1 MIDVALKSND
11 LRKARVTVVI
21 DVLRATSTIAQA
33 LDGGYD
39 RVLCTQT
46 LEQGLALRSPG
57 RVLAGEHRCL
67 PPAGFDLGNSPS
79 GVARAQGTEL
89 VLCTTNGAPAIVAA
103 AAAADEVL
111 LGSLLNLD
119 ALLACLRADAR
130 TDDLLLVC
138 SGTNGR
144 LAIEDIYVAGRIVAE
159 LGGEMTDAART
170 AELVAQATSSTFDLF
185 ADSMNGRVLVDVG
198 LADDIAWCLRES
210 VVQVV
215 PRVTEASASVATI
228 TAWHGNA
235 GRVTA

>member
-33 LDGGYD
+33 LEGGYR

-46 LEQGLALRSPG
+46 LDQGLALRAPG

-67 PPAGFDLGNSPS
+67 PPAGFDLGNSPA
-79 GVARAQGTEL
+79 GVVEAAGDEL
-89 VLCTTNGAPAIVAA
+89 VICTTNGAPAIVAA
-103 AAAADEVL
+103 AAAGEEVL

-119 ALLACLRADAR
+119 ALLACLRADDR

-144 LAIEDIYVAGRIVAE
+144 LAIEDIYVAGRIVEA
-159 LGGEMTDAART
+159 LGGQMTDAART
-170 AELVAQATSSTFDLF
+170 AELVAQATASTSDLF
-185 ADSMNGRVLVDVG
+185 RDSMNGRVLVDVG
-198 LADDIAWCLRES
+198 LADDIDWCIRES
-210 VVQVV
+210 VLLVV
-215 PRVTEASASVATI
+215 PRVVSATASVATI
-228 TAWHGNA
+228 TA
-235 GRVTA
+235 

>member
-11 LRKARVTVVI
+11 IRQARVTVVI

-33 LDGGYD
+33 LAGGYTQ
-39 RVLCTQT
+39 VLCTAT
-46 LEQGLALRSPG
+46 LDQGRELRGSG
-57 RVLAGEHRCL
+57 RVLAGELRCL
-67 PPAGFDLGNSPS
+67 RPDGFDVGNSPA
-79 GVARAQGTEL
+79 GVAEAKGDEL
-89 VLCTTNGAPAIVAA
+89 VICTTNGAPAIVAA

-119 ALLACLRADAR
+119 ALVELLLTGDR

-144 LAIEDIYVAGRIVAE
+144 LAIEDIYVAGRILQE
-159 LGGEMTDAART
+159 LGGELTDAART
-170 AELVAQATSSTFDLF
+170 AELVTKATASAAELF

-210 VVQVV
+210 VLEVV
-215 PRVTEASASVATI
+215 PRVVSATASVATI
-228 TAWHGNA
+228 TAQHPS
-235 GRVTA
+235 VPTPD

>member
-11 LRKARVTVVI
+11 LREARVTVVI

-33 LDGGYD
+33 LDGGYE

-46 LEQGLALRSPG
+46 LDQGLALRAPG

-67 PPAGFDLGNSPS
+67 PPAGFDLGNSPA
-79 GVARAQGTEL
+79 GVAEAEGVEL

-103 AAAADEVL
+103 ASAGEEVL

-119 ALLACLRADAR
+119 ALVACLRADDR

-144 LAIEDIYVAGRIVAE
+144 LAIEDIYVAGRIVGE

-170 AELVAQATSSTFDLF
+170 AELVVAATSSTSDLF
-185 ADSMNGRVLVDVG
+185 EQSMNGRVLVGVG
-198 LADDIAWCLRES
+198 LADDIAWCIRES
-210 VVQVV
+210 TLLVV
-215 PRVTEASASVATI
+215 PRVVSATASVATI
-228 TAWHGNA
+228 TA
-235 GRVTA
+235 